1 MVTDFV
7 GRCAGR
13 PVPGLLLGAV
23 ASGAVASGAVASGG
37 VVSASAA
44 RRFAPGARGQ
54 TRPMAGIG
62 GIRPERRDLSRRRD
76 RQASWVLVLAALVSV
91 LFFYPLALVLGVV
104 ATAYA
109 WGSGEER
116 AVIAGALVMVLT
128 LMLVLFGA
136 GGGLDGGLLDY

>member
-1 MVTDFV
+1 
-7 GRCAGR
+7 
-13 PVPGLLLGAV
+13 
-23 ASGAVASGAVASGG
+23 
-37 VVSASAA
+37 
-44 RRFAPGARGQ
+44 
-54 TRPMAGIG
+54 MAGIG
-62 GIRPERRDLSRRRD
+62 GIRPQRRDLSRRRD
-76 RQASWVLVLAALVSV
+76 RQASWVLVLAALVSA

>member
-1 MVTDFV
+1 
-7 GRCAGR
+7 
-13 PVPGLLLGAV
+13 
-23 ASGAVASGAVASGG
+23 
-37 VVSASAA
+37 
-44 RRFAPGARGQ
+44 
-54 TRPMAGIG
+54 
-62 GIRPERRDLSRRRD
+62 
-76 RQASWVLVLAALVSV
+76 VLVLAALVSV

>member
-1 MVTDFV
+1 
-7 GRCAGR
+7 
-13 PVPGLLLGAV
+13 
-23 ASGAVASGAVASGG
+23 
-37 VVSASAA
+37 
-44 RRFAPGARGQ
+44 
-54 TRPMAGIG
+54 MAGIG

>member
-1 MVTDFV
+1 MRDI
-7 GRCAGR
+7 GG
-13 PVPGLLLGAV
+13 PH
-23 ASGAVASGAVASGG
+23 SGAAGLHMSPGHRF
-37 VVSASAA
+37 AA
-44 RRFAPGARGQ
+44 RGRGQ

-109 WGSGEER
+109 WVSGEER
-116 AVIAGALVMVLT
+116 AVVAGALVMVLT
-128 LMLVLFGA
+128 LLLLLFGA
-136 GGGLDGGLLDY
+136 GSGFDGGLLEY